1 MELNKDA
8 VRDAVTNAR
17 INQIKNVDFY
27 QNDAGRF
34 LTQMAEAG
42 EQVDVVFMDPPRSG
56 STEEF
61 LDALLHIC
69 PKRVVYI
76 SCEPESLARDLKY
89 LKKKGYQ
96 AEGAWPVDMFGWTGC
111 VETVVMLS
119 CK

>member
-1 MELNKDA
+1 M
-8 VRDAVTNAR
+8 
-17 INQIKNVDFY
+17 VD
-27 QNDAGRF
+27 
-34 LTQMAEAG
+34 MAADG
-42 EQVDVVFMDPPRSG
+42 VKADVVFMDPPRSG
-56 STEEF
+56 SDVTF
-61 LDALLHIC
+61 LDCLAKMA

-119 CK
+119 RK